1 MELLK
6 EGEDFPFQTADAAQ
20 SDLDLDEVTLA
31 AKNAFGIKY
40 LFAWQRIVIANILDS
55 ALGLPEDTPLLQPD
69 DSFGE
74 DDIALLTAADD
85 SILLQTDASVG
96 EDDIALQ
103 NTPALQT
110 NAPVGK
116 ADIALQTDA
125 TATEEED
132 TALQTDAPAEKD
144 NTAPQTSATGEDNTV

>member
-55 ALGLPEDTPLLQPD
+55 ALGLPEDTPLLQTD

-74 DDIALLTAADD
+74 DD
-85 SILLQTDASVG
+85 V
-96 EDDIALQ
+96 
-103 NTPALQT
+103 ALQT

-125 TATEEED
+125 TTTEEEES
-132 TALQTDAPAEKD
+132 LFYRGRQIVLLP
-144 NTAPQTSATGEDNTV
+144 TGAGKSLCFLT